1 MDAAA
6 EVISIQEQPDSA
18 FKENAASRRG
28 EGSENWGY
36 VNSK

>member
-1 MDAAA
+1 LDVAA
-6 EVISIQEQPDSA
+6 EVISIQEHPDSA

-28 EGSENWGY
+28 EGSEKWGY